1 VKRVIA
7 ALILLTCLAPRPA
20 WSQMALR
27 IDGPVDLGSAFY
39 RDPISRPDLLAADP
53 GEGLVGLTV
62 PLGRGSFSAGYLRNR
77 DLFQS
82 DANGRKLAYGYYHLL
97 AKDTTFYVV
106 GSRLR
111 NGVTV
116 RYQTVLPGRPRQLI
130 SIGIR
135 HQF

>member
-1 VKRVIA
+1 MKRAIA
-7 ALILLTCLAPRPA
+7 ALILMTSLAPPA

-27 IDGPVDLGSAFY
+27 IDGPVDLGSALY
-39 RDPISRPDLLAADP
+39 RDPLGRTDALAADP
-53 GEGLVGLTV
+53 RDGLLSLTV
-62 PLGRGSFSAGYLRNR
+62 PLGRGSFSTGYVQDR

-82 DANGRKLAYGYYHLL
+82 DARARKLAFGYYHLL

-111 NGVTV
+111 GGVTV
-116 RYQTVLPGRPRQLI
+116 RYLTVLPGRPRQLI

-135 HQF
+135 RQF

>member
-7 ALILLTCLAPRPA
+7 ALILLTSLAPRPA

-27 IDGPVDLGSAFY
+27 IAEPLDLGSPFY
-39 RDPISRPDLLAADP
+39 RDPLIRPDLLAADP
-53 GEGLVGLTV
+53 RDGLLGLTV
-62 PLGRGSFSAGYLRNR
+62 PLGSGSFSAGYLRNR

-82 DANGRKLAYGYYHLL
+82 DVRGRKLAFGYYHLL
-97 AKDTTFYVV
+97 SKDTTFYVV

-135 HQF
+135 RQF

>member
-1 VKRVIA
+1 MKRAIA
-7 ALILLTCLAPRPA
+7 ALILMASLAPPA
-20 WSQMALR
+20 LSQMALR
-27 IDGPVDLGSAFY
+27 IDGQLDLGSAFY
-39 RDPISRPDLLAADP
+39 RDPLDRTDVLAADP
-53 GEGLVGLTV
+53 RDGLLGLTV

-82 DANGRKLAYGYYHLL
+82 DVRGRKLAFGYYHLL
-97 AKDTTFYVV
+97 SKDTTFYIV

-116 RYQTVLPGRPRQLI
+116 RYQTVLPGSRPRQLI